1 MLRSRISIAD
11 QRPPIHP
18 LCEQLFAHC
27 SLDRSSFLIPRPT
40 AAEVETVAETVVGVE
55 TGAGGAGGMGGG
67 GGGGVAPA
75 AAEARD
81 APAAA
86 DATAADASVG
96 AISAPA
102 TAPTTD
108 PTTEQGVSP

>member
-18 LCEQLFAHC
+18 LCEQLCAHC

-55 TGAGGAGGMGGG
+55 T
-67 GGGGVAPA
+67 VAVA
-75 AAEARD
+75 AAVMAV
-81 APAAA
+81 AAMVA
-86 DATAADASVG
+86 VVPMAEMRPLPQQLRMPPRLPMLT
-96 AISAPA
+96 PQMR
-102 TAPTTD
+102 P
-108 PTTEQGVSP
+108 

>member
-40 AAEVETVAETVVGVE
+40 AAEVETVAETVVEVETVAETVVGVE
-55 TGAGGAGGMGGG
+55 T
-67 GGGGVAPA
+67 VAVA
-75 AAEARD
+75 AAVMAV
-81 APAAA
+81 AAMVA
-86 DATAADASVG
+86 VVPMAEMRPLPQQLRMPPRLPMLQPQMLRSV
-96 AISAPA
+96 P
-102 TAPTTD
+102 
-108 PTTEQGVSP
+108 